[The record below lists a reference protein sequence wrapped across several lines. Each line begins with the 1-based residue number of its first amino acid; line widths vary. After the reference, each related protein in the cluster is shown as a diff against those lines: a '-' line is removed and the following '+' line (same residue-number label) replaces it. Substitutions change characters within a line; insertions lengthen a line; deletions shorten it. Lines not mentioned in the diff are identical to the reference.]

1 MNHYRLSVF
10 LLLSVSLLLVRS
22 ASAAGPDKAAKEKAP
37 ERSNVLNF
45 DADVI
50 QGERKRPDLFI
61 QLGGATTNMEAVLY
75 GRQNFND
82 FHAVDQVLRPSFY
95 EVPRG
100 TKPKPIPPRTSK

>member
-1 MNHYRLSVF
+1 MKFTLVLF
-10 LLLSVSLLLVRS
+10 LLGLCQCFLYGQKSI
-22 ASAAGPDKAAKEKAP
+22 AAGPDKSAQN
-37 ERSNVLNF
+37 SNVLNF
-45 DADVI
+45 DADII

-100 TKPKPIPPRTSK
+100 KAKAAPATRIKK

>member
-1 MNHYRLSVF
+1 MNHTRWLA
-10 LLLSVSLLLVRS
+10 LLIIIFCSATS
-22 ASAAGPDKAAKEKAP
+22 ASAAGPDKTSKETKNTASN
-37 ERSNVLNF
+37 SNVLNF

-100 TKPKPIPPRTSK
+100 SKAKPVAPRTSK

>member
-1 MNHYRLSVF
+1 MKFHKVISYTILATIGV
-10 LLLSVSLLLVRS
+10 LGVGQTW
-22 ASAAGPDKAAKEKAP
+22 AADKN
-37 ERSNVLNF
+37 NVLNF
-45 DADVI
+45 DADII

-95 EVPRG
+95 EL
-100 TKPKPIPPRTSK
+100 TKAKPKITPRTGK